1 LKIRDKEKDGER
13 LRKTPLSK
21 IELNCHNWISTPGLE
36 MRIASARV
44 GSANGPNRELWLE
57 CDDM

>member
-1 LKIRDKEKDGER
+1 MKIRDKEKDGER
-13 LRKTPLSK
+13 LRKISK

-36 MRIASARV
+36 MHIASARV
-44 GSANGPNRELWLE
+44 GSANGPNRELGLE